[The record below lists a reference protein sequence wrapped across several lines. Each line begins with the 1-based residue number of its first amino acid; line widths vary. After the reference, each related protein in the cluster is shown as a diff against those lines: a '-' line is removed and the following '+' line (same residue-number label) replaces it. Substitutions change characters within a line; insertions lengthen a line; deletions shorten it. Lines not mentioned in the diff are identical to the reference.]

1 MSWIDDRVEQRRKVT
16 ERNKAVAER
25 AEVLFNDLWEEIAA
39 QTKEAHEKFV
49 AVGINGVG
57 INGSAHERIV
67 WAPNVS
73 SLAQPT
79 NRRELKIHLSKERE
93 QISVSGTEF
102 SMNLSID
109 VGEDGVVCLK
119 HNGKPVLIK
128 EAARLILDQFLF
140 PELQPKKQ

>member
-1 MSWIDDRVEQRRKVT
+1 MSWIDERVEQRRRLA
-16 ERNKAVAER
+16 ERNKAVGEG
-25 AEVLFNDLWEEIAA
+25 AEVLFNDLWEEITA
-39 QTKEAHEKFV
+39 QTKEAQEKSV
-49 AVGINGVG
+49 AVGTS
-57 INGSAHERIV
+57 GSAHERIV

-79 NRRELKIHLSKERE
+79 NRRELKISLRKERE

-102 SMNLSID
+102 SMILSID

-119 HNGKPVLIK
+119 HNGKPVLIQ

-140 PELQPKKQ
+140 PELQTKKP

>member
-1 MSWIDDRVEQRRKVT
+1 MSWIDERVQQRRRLA
-16 ERNKAVAER
+16 ERNKAVAEG
-25 AEVLFNDLWEEIAA
+25 AEVLFNDLWEEITA
-39 QTKEAHEKFV
+39 QAKEAHEKFV
-49 AVGINGVG
+49 AVGID
-57 INGSAHERIV
+57 GSAHEKIV

-79 NRRELKIHLSKERE
+79 NRRELKINLRKEVE

-102 SMNLSID
+102 SMNLSVA

-119 HNGKPVLIK
+119 HNGEPVLIQ

-140 PELQPKKQ
+140 PELQTKKS

>member
-1 MSWIDDRVEQRRKVT
+1 MSWIDERVEQRRRLT
-16 ERNKAVAER
+16 ERNKAVAEG
-25 AEVLFNDLWEEIAA
+25 AEVLFNGLWEEISA
-39 QTKEAHEKFV
+39 QTKEAQEKLV
-49 AVGINGVG
+49 PCG
-57 INGSAHERIV
+57 INGSGHERIV

-79 NRRELKIHLSKERE
+79 NRRELKINLRKERE

-102 SMNLSID
+102 SMNLSIV

-119 HNGKPVLIK
+119 HNGKPVLIQ

>member
-1 MSWIDDRVEQRRKVT
+1 MSWIDERVEQRRRLA
-16 ERNKAVAER
+16 ERNKAVAEA
-25 AEVLFNDLWEEIAA
+25 AEVLFNELWEEITA
-39 QTKEAHEKFV
+39 QAKEAQEKSV
-49 AVGINGVG
+49 AVGTD
-57 INGSAHERIV
+57 GSGHEKIV

-79 NRRELKIHLSKERE
+79 NRRELKISLRKEVE

-102 SMNLSID
+102 SMNLSVA

-119 HNGKPVLIK
+119 HNGTSVLIQ

-140 PELQPKKQ
+140 PEFQTKKP